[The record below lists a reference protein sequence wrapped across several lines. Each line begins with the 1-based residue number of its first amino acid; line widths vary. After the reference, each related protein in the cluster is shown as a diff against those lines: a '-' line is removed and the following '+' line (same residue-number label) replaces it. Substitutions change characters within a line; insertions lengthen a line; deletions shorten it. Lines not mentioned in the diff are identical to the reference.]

1 MVQRVTRKGKERKV
15 IYLIRTYIHNA
26 RIRAKIE
33 DSFGKKKKKS
43 GRRPYFGKNTGVTSS
58 KSLPS

>member
-33 DSFGKKKKKS
+33 DSFGKKKKK
-43 GRRPYFGKNTGVTSS
+43 KKVVEDHILE
-58 KSLPS
+58 KILE

>member
-33 DSFGKKKKKS
+33 DSFGKKKKKVVEDHILE
-43 GRRPYFGKNTGVTSS
+43 KI
-58 KSLPS
+58 LE